1 MQPLSLRY
9 NQQCDRYITE
19 KTNLFCRASQRAE
32 EFKMKDKH
40 QRGGRERTFPGNTK
54 AGTKISKQGKAGF
67 KNKTIIINRNK
78 HRIQ

>member
-9 NQQCDRYITE
+9 NKQCDRYITE

-67 KNKTIIINRNK
+67 KCLWP
-78 HRIQ
+78 Q